1 MDMTAKLS
9 QELAD
14 ALHASGAGELEVID
28 PTTSRVYV
36 VVDSQTHQA
45 AMAALRR
52 QQDHDAIA
60 EGIAQMEAGQGKPLD
75 EAFEGMR
82 ERLGFPQRA

>member
-1 MDMTAKLS
+1 MDMTARLS

-14 ALHASGAGELEVID
+14 ALQASGAGELEVID
-28 PTTSRVYV
+28 PITNRVYV
-36 VVDSQTHQA
+36 VVDNQTHQA

-75 EAFEGMR
+75 EAFEGIR